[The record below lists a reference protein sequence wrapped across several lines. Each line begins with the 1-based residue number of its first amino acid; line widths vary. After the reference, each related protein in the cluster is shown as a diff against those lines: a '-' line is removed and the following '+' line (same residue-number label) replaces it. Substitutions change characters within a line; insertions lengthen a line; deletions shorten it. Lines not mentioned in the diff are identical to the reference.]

1 MQNKINI
8 TPIPRNVMLKFQ
20 AFLIKRMCF
29 NFLHCSINVMIKEYR
44 DFKGNLTT
52 DFNHHG
58 SEFLL
63 INLPSIENQEKKF

>member
-29 NFLHCSINVMIKEYR
+29 NFLHCSINVMIKEYLSILR
-44 DFKGNLTT
+44 VAILRAILQLT
-52 DFNHHG
+52 
-58 SEFLL
+58 L
-63 INLPSIENQEKKF
+63 IITAVNSY